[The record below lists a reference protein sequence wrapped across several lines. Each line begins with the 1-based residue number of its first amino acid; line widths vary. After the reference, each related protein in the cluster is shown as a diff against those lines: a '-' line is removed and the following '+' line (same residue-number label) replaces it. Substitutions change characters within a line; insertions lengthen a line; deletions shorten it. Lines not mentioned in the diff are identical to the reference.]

1 MDELIYKELKKGGF
15 MRQVQNEKF
24 SLRLRSV
31 GGQINAN
38 QLQKVSE
45 IADKY
50 GQGYIHLTSRQGIE
64 IPFID
69 FKDINSVKAELAT
82 VNLEPGACGPR
93 VRTITACQGNAIC
106 GSGLI
111 ETSNLAKELDEKYF
125 AKDLPH
131 KFKIGITG
139 CRNNCLKAE
148 ENDLGIKGGLK
159 PKWDTNSCTYCG
171 VCKAVCPA
179 TAIEINKETNELK
192 FDENK
197 CIYCGKCVKSCPT
210 DAWNG
215 EIGYIISFGGLFG
228 NNIASG
234 KSLLPLITDKETLF
248 KVVDTTVEF
257 FKENGNASERFK
269 FTLDR
274 VGIDKLKAKLEGVI
288 K

>member
-15 MRQVQNEKF
+15 MRQIQNEKF
-24 SLRLRSV
+24 SLRLRSA
-31 GGQINAN
+31 GGQINTY

-45 IADKY
+45 IAEKY
-50 GQGYIHLTSRQGIE
+50 GHGYIHLTSRQGIE

-82 VNLEPGACGPR
+82 VGLEPGACGPR
-93 VRTITACQGNAIC
+93 VRTVTACQGSSIC

-111 ETSNLAKELDEKYF
+111 ETTELAKELDKKYF
-125 AKDLPH
+125 GKDLPH

-139 CRNNCLKAE
+139 CRNNCLKSE

-159 PKWDTNSCTYCG
+159 PKWDANSCTYCN
-171 VCKAVCPA
+171 VCKAVCPVK
-179 TAIEINKETNELK
+179 AIEINKDSKELK

-197 CIYCGKCVKSCPT
+197 CIYCGKCTKSCPT

-215 EIGYIISFGGLFG
+215 QSGYITSFGGLYGNTITFG
-228 NNIASG
+228 EN
-234 KSLLPLITDKETLF
+234 LLPLIADKEILF
-248 KVVDTTVEF
+248 KVIDATIEF
-257 FKENGNASERFK
+257 FKKNANAGERFR
-269 FTLDR
+269 FTLNR
-274 VGIDKLKAKLEGVI
+274 IGTDKLKAELEEVI